1 MKKIKFFLKNI
12 LPESFLLTYHR
23 LMADLANFIFGY
35 PSRKMIII
43 GVTGTNGK
51 TTTCH
56 FIYNILKTAGCKVGM
71 MSTTTLAVGSKK
83 WVNKTRL
90 TTFAP
95 MELNKFLK
103 KMVKAG
109 CEYAVLETSSHA
121 AIQSRIRGIAF
132 DVCAITNITRE
143 HLDYHKTF
151 EEYKEAKKIIL
162 ETPSMSFRKP
172 HVLKQVIL
180 NRDES
185 NYEFLA
191 QVKADRKFRYGI
203 LRGDIIAER
212 INYHTTA
219 SDFLVRTP
227 FGNKRITINLPG
239 RFNVY
244 NALAAI
250 TTTVALAIDLETI
263 RVGLLKTHGV
273 PGRMEKISP
282 DKKLENKLD
291 FNIIVDFAHTPDA
304 FYQIFET
311 IRNVEKNRLICVFGS
326 AGERD
331 KSKRPLLG
339 NLAGSHAQ
347 VIIITSEDPR
357 SENPYTIMQEVKKGV
372 LQGEKGKNFIEGKNL
387 FLMEDRKKAIKKS
400 ILIAKPGDLVMI
412 LGKGAEQTQDL
423 KKGKIPWDDRK
434 ITRKL
439 LNKFLKSKKD

>member
-1 MKKIKFFLKNI
+1 MKKFLKKI
-12 LPESFLLTYHR
+12 LPDSFKLFYHK
-23 LMADLANFIFGY
+23 LVADLANILYGY
-35 PSRKMIII
+35 PSRKMIVV

-56 FIYNILKTAGCKVGM
+56 FIYNILKNAGYKVGM
-71 MSTTTLAVGSKK
+71 MTTTTLALGSKK

-95 MELNKFLK
+95 MESNKLLK
-103 KMVKAG
+103 RMVNAG
-109 CEYAVLETSSHA
+109 CEYAILETSSHA
-121 AIQSRIRGIAF
+121 AIQYRTRGIAY
-132 DVCAITNITRE
+132 DVCVITNITRE

-151 EEYKEAKKIIL
+151 DEYKESKRIIL
-162 ETPSMSFRKP
+162 AIPYKSFRKP

-185 NYEFLA
+185 NYEYLS

-212 INYHTTA
+212 INYYTTS

-263 RVGLLKTHGV
+263 RIGLLKTLGV

-282 DKKLENKLD
+282 DRKFKDKLD
-291 FNIIVDFAHTPDA
+291 FNVIVDFAHTPDA

-311 IRNVEKNRLICVFGS
+311 IRNVKKNRLICVFGS

-339 NLAGSHAQ
+339 NLAGTHAQ
-347 VIIITSEDPR
+347 IVIITSEDPR
-357 SENPYTIMQEVKKGV
+357 SEDPKMIMQSIKKGV
-372 LQGEKGKNFIEGKNL
+372 LQGEKGKNFIAGENL
-387 FLMEDRKKAIKKS
+387 FLIEDRHHAIKKA
-400 ILIAKPGDLVMI
+400 LEIAQTGDLVMI

-434 ITRKL
+434 ITREL
-439 LNKFLKSKKD
+439 LNELLKSKR

>member
-1 MKKIKFFLKNI
+1 
-12 LPESFLLTYHR
+12 
-23 LMADLANFIFGY
+23 MADFANIIYGF
-35 PSRKMIII
+35 PSRKMVVI

-56 FIYNILKTAGCKVGM
+56 FIYNILKQAGCKVGM
-71 MSTTTLAVGSKK
+71 MTTTTLAINDKK

-95 MELNKFLK
+95 MELNKLLRR
-103 KMVKAG
+103 MVNAG
-109 CEYAVLETSSHA
+109 CEYVVLETSSHA
-121 AIQSRIRGIAF
+121 AIQYRIRGIAY
-132 DVCAITNITRE
+132 DICTTTNITRE

-162 ETPSMSFRKP
+162 EAPSQSFRKP
-172 HVLKQVIL
+172 HVLKQVVL
-180 NRDES
+180 NRDET
-185 NYEFLA
+185 NYEYLA
-191 QVKADRKFRYGI
+191 DVKADRKFRYGI
-203 LRGDIIAER
+203 LRGDIVAER
-212 INYHTTA
+212 INYHTTY

-239 RFNVY
+239 RFNIY

-263 RVGLLKTHGV
+263 RVGLLKTKGV

-282 DKKLENKLD
+282 EKKFENRLN
-291 FNIIVDFAHTPDA
+291 FNVIVDFAHTPDA

-339 NLAGSHAQ
+339 NLAGTHAQ
-347 VIIITSEDPR
+347 VIIITAEDPR
-357 SENPYTIMQEVKKGV
+357 SEEPMAIINSVKKGV
-372 LQGEKGKNFIEGKNL
+372 LQGEKGKKFTEGENL
-387 FLMEDRKKAIKKS
+387 FLIEDRKLAIKKA
-400 ILIAKPGDLVMI
+400 LEIAQKGDLVMV

-423 KKGKIPWDDRK
+423 KAGKIKWDDRK
-434 ITRKL
+434 ITREL
-439 LNKFLKSKKD
+439 LNNMLKNK